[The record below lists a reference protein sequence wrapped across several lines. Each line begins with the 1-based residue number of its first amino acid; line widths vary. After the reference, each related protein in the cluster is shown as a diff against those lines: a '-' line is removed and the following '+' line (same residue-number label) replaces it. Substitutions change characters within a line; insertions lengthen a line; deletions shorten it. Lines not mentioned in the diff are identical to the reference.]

1 MGIFGGFVGWV
12 KEKANNVVKNV
23 KESAHAIKEKVTNV
37 WNSFSGKDKFD
48 KADILYAQ
56 ITDKYNKRRKLF
68 EREVDDA
75 TNKIEGHVNRINSY
89 KAEIKTE
96 LFIEMANKLKK
107 IKDVKINNDF
117 TIEYY
122 DNDLYEFD
130 NIRSRSQLFKIDFNK
145 NKFKTAI
152 QAIFSLGFYTR
163 KKAKETLLAV
173 QEEEVKINAEIKK
186 MDAEIIKLQII
197 ENSLKNIEFYF
208 ESLTGL
214 YKQLL
219 TRLDN
224 SVHYLYFQSM
234 HSTRKMISQ
243 EVSLK
248 KLPLVQ
254 QKEIEA
260 IITASII
267 LKEMVIAKV
276 VSIEIATDVKTYQD
290 GLSEQHSK
298 FVEKYEAA

>member
-12 KEKANNVVKNV
+12 QEKADKVVEKA
-23 KESAHAIKEKVTNV
+23 KEYTRSIKKKVTNV
-37 WNSFSGKDKFD
+37 WNSFSGKDEFE
-48 KADILYAQ
+48 KADILYEQ

-107 IKDVKINNDF
+107 IKDVNVKNDF

-122 DNDLYEFD
+122 DNDSYDFD

-145 NKFKTAI
+145 NKFKIAI
-152 QAIFSLGFYTR
+152 QAIFTLGFYTR

-208 ESLTGL
+208 DSLTGL
-214 YKQLL
+214 YRQLL

-224 SVHYLYFQSM
+224 SVHYLYFKSMQS
-234 HSTRKMISQ
+234 TQKMISQ

-267 LKEMVIAKV
+267 LKEMVIAKI
-276 VSIEIATDVKTYQD
+276 VSIEKATDVKTYQD

>member
-1 MGIFGGFVGWV
+1 MGIFGGFIGWI
-12 KEKANNVVKNV
+12 KEKAKKVANKA
-23 KESAHAIKEKVTNV
+23 KETAKAIKEKVTNV

-48 KADILYAQ
+48 KAELLYEQ
-56 ITDKYNKRRKLF
+56 ITDKYNKRREKF
-68 EREVDDA
+68 ERATDDV
-75 TNKIEGHVNRINSY
+75 TNKIEEHVNKINSY

-96 LFIEMANKLKK
+96 LFIEMANKLRK
-107 IKDVKINNDF
+107 IKDIKVNSNF
-117 TIEYY
+117 SIEYY
-122 DNDLYEFD
+122 ENNLYEFD
-130 NIRSRSQLFKIDFNK
+130 DIRARSQLFKIDFNK
-145 NKFKTAI
+145 NKFKTSI

-186 MDAEIIKLQII
+186 MDAETIKLLVI
-197 ENSLKNIEFYF
+197 ENSLQNIEFYF

-219 TRLDN
+219 ARLDN

-234 HSTRKMISQ
+234 QSTQKTISQ
-243 EVSLK
+243 GISLK

-267 LKEMVIAKV
+267 LKEMVIAKI
-276 VSIEIATDVKTYQD
+276 VSIETATDVKTYQD
-290 GLSEQHSK
+290 GLSEQHNK
-298 FVEKYEAA
+298 FVEKFEAA